1 MHSTTTLKNGK
12 WNSGLMHGNKRI
24 SSTLLID
31 LLLEDISLI
40 TLTGHTSDF
49 GSICNAVF
57 FAISASRSAKSLD
70 SKEL

>member
-1 MHSTTTLKNGK
+1 MHSTTTLKKGK
-12 WNSGLMHGNKRI
+12 WNSGLIHGNELI
-24 SSTLLID
+24 TSTLLID

-57 FAISASRSAKSLD
+57 WQLVHHALLKV
-70 SKEL
+70 